1 MPDTKGQILLD
12 FTFMSYLEQLR
23 ASWVA
28 VVIKNPPANAGDARD
43 VSSVLRSGRS
53 MGGGYGYPL

>member
-12 FTFMSYLEQLR
+12 FTYMSYLEQLR

-43 VSSVLRSGRS
+43 VSSVLGSGRS

>member
-1 MPDTKGQILLD
+1 MPDTKGQILFD
-12 FTFMSYLEQLR
+12 FTYMSYLEQLR

-43 VSSVLRSGRS
+43 VSSVLGSGRS